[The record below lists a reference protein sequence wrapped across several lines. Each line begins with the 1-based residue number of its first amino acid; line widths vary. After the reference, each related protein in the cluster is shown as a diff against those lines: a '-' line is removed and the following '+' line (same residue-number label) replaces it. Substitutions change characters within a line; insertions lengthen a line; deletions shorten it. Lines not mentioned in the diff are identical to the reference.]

1 MHFLFTLGD
10 QLAPVNEFRSYDK
23 HPMTTKLQTFR
34 TLNIDYAL
42 SVQYD
47 ALMETSAERLA
58 QTIGTRVK
66 NERKKHEWTLDQL
79 AEHAGVSR
87 RMLINV
93 EQGTAN
99 PSVSILLKLS
109 DALGLGLPALVE
121 PPEARH
127 SNVTRAG
134 EGAVLWNGE
143 NGGRGIL
150 VAGTQA
156 PEVVELWDWN
166 LAPGERHES
175 EAHVAGTR
183 ELLHLLKGS
192 ITVDVDGEAH
202 ELKAGDAMSFDGDT
216 AHSYSN
222 IHKTTAI
229 FSLCVFEPGVGHTHK
244 TENTHDE

>member
-10 QLAPVNEFRSYDK
+10 QLVPVNELRSYDRC
-23 HPMTTKLQTFR
+23 PITPKLRSFR
-34 TLNIDYAL
+34 TLNMGFAL
-42 SVQYD
+42 LVQYD
-47 ALMETSAERLA
+47 ALMEINAERLA

-127 SNVTRAG
+127 SHVTRAG

-150 VAGTQA
+150 VTGTQA
-156 PEVVELWDWN
+156 PEVLELWDWN

-175 EAHVAGTR
+175 EAHAAGTR

-192 ITVDVDGEAH
+192 ITVVVDGESH

-216 AHSYSN
+216 IHSYSN
-222 IHKTTAI
+222 IHKTTAT

-244 TENTHDE
+244 TENSNDE